1 MEEIVKQQK
10 DKLLEFVI
18 KIQLLI
24 RKVGE
29 KERLDKVKE
38 QMYFKYLFQLKCE
51 EDDQVYEKCIVVIEG
66 IIKFVVLDLLFYVNM
81 DSNMDNF

>member
-38 QMYFKYLFQLKCE
+38 QMYFKYLLQLKCE
-51 EDDQVYEKCIVVIEG
+51 EDDQVYEKFIVVIEG